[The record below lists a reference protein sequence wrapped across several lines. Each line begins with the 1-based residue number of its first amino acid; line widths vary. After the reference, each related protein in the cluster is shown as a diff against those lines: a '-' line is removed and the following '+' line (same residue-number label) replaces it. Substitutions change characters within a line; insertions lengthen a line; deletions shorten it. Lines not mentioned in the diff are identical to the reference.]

1 VPELETDPL
10 RMAAI
15 MLGLRDVNVL
25 GIDED
30 EDGLVVD
37 LEPASSPPQCPQCGK
52 TLVVMGAENRE
63 VPGHSAFGR
72 PTVLSW
78 RLRRF
83 RCNTAGC
90 PAPERAEEVPPGSAG
105 DDALKQ

>member
-25 GIDED
+25 GIEED
-30 EDGLVVD
+30 EDGLVVE
-37 LEPASSPPQCPQCGK
+37 LEPASPLPQCPQCGK
-52 TLVVMGAENRE
+52 ALVVVGAETRE
-63 VPGHSAFGR
+63 VPGQSAFGR

-78 RLRRF
+78 RLPRF
-83 RCNTAGC
+83 GCKTPGC
-90 PAPERAEEVPPGSAG
+90 PAPERTEQVPPGSAG